1 MHPVNQAGYSSYWVS
16 GYTGYALCTVRLPST
31 CSSSSL
37 HDASAR
43 DDDIFLHFALES
55 LQNTMLPKK
64 GGLLKVLNNNKILGA
79 VSDLPAK

>member
-1 MHPVNQAGYSSYWVS
+1 MDVEDPLRSPVNQAGYS
-16 GYTGYALCTVRLPST
+16 GDALCTVRLPST

-37 HDASAR
+37 HDAIAR

-64 GGLLKVLNNNKILGA
+64 RQVCGIRVVHKLR
-79 VSDLPAK
+79 

>member
-16 GYTGYALCTVRLPST
+16 GYALCTVRLPST

-37 HDASAR
+37 HDAIAR

-64 GGLLKVLNNNKILGA
+64 GELLKVFNNNKIRLGF
-79 VSDLPAK
+79 VC